1 MSERR
6 PHEIRLT
13 LDDDELA
20 RLDEMRPA
28 GQSRPSYLRQLL
40 RQPPKD
46 QDVASRGESL
56 AILTGLARDGRVA
69 AAIALERA
77 LRESEDTEPDDLEA
91 LLRDD

>member
-28 GQSRPSYLRQLL
+28 GQSRPAYLRSLI
-40 RQPPKD
+40 RKPPVTG
-46 QDVASRGESL
+46 DVAARSEAL

-77 LRESEDTEPDDLEA
+77 LRDTDDSDTDDLET
-91 LLRDD
+91 LLNG